1 VNVTAASR
9 SGSHPYVAALLA
21 GSAALPKSP
30 AAWLDARRAAALER
44 ANALSVPT
52 TRDEEWRFTDLTPLT
67 KLQVQP
73 AVAAVKVS
81 AADIAAHV
89 VPEAAMRLVFV
100 DGVPAPELAQ
110 QGVLPS
116 GVTVIAL
123 SDALKSHAA
132 LVEPHLGKLAGNELA
147 GSDLFTALNTA
158 FLQHG
163 VFIHLAKDAQLKA
176 PIHLLFVAAGNGVA
190 AYPRCLIVAES
201 GAEACVIEDYVAL
214 GEEAYLTNAVTEI
227 AVAPNASLRHI
238 KLQRESQKAFH
249 ISNCAVALAK
259 DARFQSHAVT
269 LGARLSRNNLNIIQQ
284 GEGINVEIDGL
295 ALIGGRQTAD
305 THTLVDHGKA
315 HGTCRQTHK
324 TIVGGAGHAVFNG
337 KVFVREGAQQT
348 DSSQQS
354 RNLLL
359 SDKARV
365 DTKPQLEIYA
375 DDVKCAHGA
384 AVGQLDAEHLFYLKS
399 RGLPE
404 AQARNLLTYAFGA
417 EIIDH
422 IPVPTLVAALEK
434 LVMAR
439 TEASL

>member
-1 VNVTAASR
+1 MNVTAT
-9 SGSHPYVAALLA
+9 HPYVAALLA
-21 GSAALPKSP
+21 GSGALPKSP

-44 ANALSVPT
+44 ANALAVPT

-73 AVAAVKVS
+73 VTTAVKVS
-81 AADIAAHV
+81 AGDVAAHA
-89 VPEAAMRLVFV
+89 VPEAAISLVFV

-110 QGVLPS
+110 RGALPA

-123 SDALKSHAA
+123 TDALKSHAA
-132 LVEPHLGKLAGNELA
+132 LVEPHLGKLAGNEPA
-147 GSDLFTALNTA
+147 GDDLFTALNTA

-163 VFIHLAKDAQLKA
+163 VFIHLANNAQLKA

-190 AYPRCLIVAES
+190 TYPRCLIVAEG

-214 GEEAYLTNAVTEI
+214 GEAAYLTNAVTEI
-227 AVAPNASLRHI
+227 AVAPNASVRHI

-249 ISNCAVALAK
+249 ISTCAVTLAK

-269 LGARLSRNNLNIIQQ
+269 LGARLSRNNLNITQQ
-284 GEGINVEIDGL
+284 GEGAQIEIDGL

-305 THTLVDHGKA
+305 THTLMDHTKP
-315 HGTCRQTHK
+315 HGTCKQTHK

-337 KVFVREGAQQT
+337 KVFVREGAQLT

-359 SDKARV
+359 SDKAHV
-365 DTKPQLEIYA
+365 DTKPQLEIFA

-384 AVGQLDAEHLFYLKS
+384 AVGQLDADHLFYLKS

-422 IPVPTLVAALEK
+422 IPVPSLVAVLEK

-439 TEASL
+439 TEAGV

>member
-1 VNVTAASR
+1 VNVTAASH
-9 SGSHPYVAALLA
+9 SGSHPYVAALLT

-73 AVAAVKVS
+73 AAAAVKVS
-81 AADIAAHV
+81 ATDIAVHAV
-89 VPEAAMRLVFV
+89 SEAAMRLVFV

-110 QGVLPS
+110 QGALPA

-123 SDALKSHAA
+123 SDAIKSHAA
-132 LVEPHLGKLAGNELA
+132 LIEPHLAKLAGAEQE
-147 GSDLFTALNTA
+147 LFTALNTA

-190 AYPRCLIVAES
+190 TYPRCLIVAES

-249 ISNCAVALAK
+249 ISNCAVTLAK

-269 LGARLSRNNLNIIQQ
+269 LGARLSRNNLNISQQ
-284 GEGINVEIDGL
+284 GEGVNVEIDGL

-305 THTLVDHGKA
+305 THTLVDHAKA
-315 HGTCRQTHK
+315 HGICKQTHK

-337 KVFVREGAQQT
+337 KVFVREGAQLT

>member
-1 VNVTAASR
+1 MNVTAT
-9 SGSHPYVAALLA
+9 HPYVAALLA
-21 GSAALPKSP
+21 GSGMLPKSP
-30 AAWLDARRAAALER
+30 AAWFDARRAAALER

-52 TRDEEWRFTDLTPLT
+52 THDEEWRFTDLTPLT

-73 AVAAVKVS
+73 ATAAVKVS

-89 VPEAAMRLVFV
+89 VPEAAIRLVFV

-110 QGVLPS
+110 QGALPA

-132 LVEPHLGKLAGNELA
+132 LVEPHLGKLAGNELT
-147 GSDLFTALNTA
+147 GDDLFIALNTA

-163 VFIHLAKDAQLKA
+163 VFIHLGKDAQLKA
-176 PIHLLFVAAGNGVA
+176 PVHLLFVAAGNGVA
-190 AYPRCLIVAES
+190 AYPRCLIVAEG

-214 GEEAYLTNAVTEI
+214 GDEAYLTNAVTEI
-227 AVAPNASLRHI
+227 AVASNASLRHI

-249 ISNCAVALAK
+249 IGNCAVTLAK

-269 LGARLSRNNLNIIQQ
+269 LGARLSRNNLHISQQ
-284 GEGINVEIDGL
+284 GEGVNVEIDGL

-305 THTLVDHGKA
+305 THTLMDHTKP
-315 HGTCRQTHK
+315 HGTCKQTHK

-337 KVFVREGAQQT
+337 KVFVREGAQLT

-359 SDKARV
+359 SDKAHV
-365 DTKPQLEIYA
+365 DTKPQLEIFA

-422 IPVPTLVAALEK
+422 IPVPSLVTALEK

-439 TEASL
+439 TEVSV

>member
-1 VNVTAASR
+1 MNVTAT
-9 SGSHPYVAALLA
+9 HPYVAALLA

-30 AAWLDARRAAALER
+30 AAWLDSRRAAALER

-73 AVAAVKVS
+73 VAAAIKVS
-81 AADIAAHV
+81 AADIATHV

-110 QGVLPS
+110 QGALS
-116 GVTVIAL
+116 AGVTVIAM

-132 LVEPHLGKLAGNELA
+132 LVEPHLAKLAGVGQE
-147 GSDLFTALNTA
+147 LFTALNTA

-163 VFIHLAKDAQLKA
+163 VFIHLSKDAQLKA

-214 GEEAYLTNAVTEI
+214 GDEAYLTNAVTEI

-249 ISNCAVALAK
+249 ISNCAVTLAK

-269 LGARLSRNNLNIIQQ
+269 LGARLSRNNLNISQQ

-305 THTLVDHGKA
+305 THTLVDHAKA
-315 HGTCRQTHK
+315 HGICRQTHK

-337 KVFVREGAQQT
+337 KVFVREGAQLT

-365 DTKPQLEIYA
+365 DTKPQLEIFA

-422 IPVPTLVAALEK
+422 IPVPSLVAALEK

>member
-1 VNVTAASR
+1 MNVTAASH
-9 SGSHPYVAALLA
+9 SGSHPYVAALLT

-73 AVAAVKVS
+73 AAAAVKVS
-81 AADIAAHV
+81 TNDIAAHA

-110 QGVLPS
+110 QGALPA

-132 LVEPHLGKLAGNELA
+132 LVEPHLANLAAEQE
-147 GSDLFTALNTA
+147 LFTALNTA

-227 AVAPNASLRHI
+227 AVAQNASLRHI

-249 ISNCAVALAK
+249 ISNCAVTLAK

-269 LGARLSRNNLNIIQQ
+269 LGARLSRNNLNISQQ
-284 GEGINVEIDGL
+284 GEGVNVEIDGL

-305 THTLVDHGKA
+305 THTLVDHAKA
-315 HGTCRQTHK
+315 HGICKQTHK

-337 KVFVREGAQQT
+337 KVFVREGAQLT

-422 IPVPTLVAALEK
+422 IPVPSLVAALEK

>member
-1 VNVTAASR
+1 MNVTAT
-9 SGSHPYVAALLA
+9 HPYVAALLA
-21 GSAALPKSP
+21 GNTALPKSP

-73 AVAAVKVS
+73 AAAAVKVL

-110 QGVLPS
+110 QGTLPA

-123 SDALKSHAA
+123 NDALKSNAA
-132 LVEPHLGKLAGNELA
+132 LVEPHLAKLAGAEQE
-147 GSDLFTALNTA
+147 LFTALNTA

-214 GEEAYLTNAVTEI
+214 GDEAYLTNAVTEI

-249 ISNCAVALAK
+249 ISNCAVTLAK

-269 LGARLSRNNLNIIQQ
+269 LGARLSRNNLNVSQQ
-284 GEGINVEIDGL
+284 GEGVNVEIDGL

-305 THTLVDHGKA
+305 THTLLDHAKP
-315 HGTCRQTHK
+315 HGVCKQTHK

-337 KVFVREGAQQT
+337 KVFVREGAQLT

-422 IPVPTLVAALEK
+422 IPVPSLVVALEK

-439 TEASL
+439 TEASV

>member
-1 VNVTAASR
+1 MNVTAT
-9 SGSHPYVAALLA
+9 HPYVAALLA

-100 DGVPAPELAQ
+100 DGVPAPEPAQ
-110 QGVLPS
+110 QGTLPA

-132 LVEPHLGKLAGNELA
+132 LVEPYLAKLAGAEQE
-147 GSDLFTALNTA
+147 LFTALNTA

-176 PIHLLFVAAGNGVA
+176 PIHLLFVAMGNGVA

-214 GEEAYLTNAVTEI
+214 GDEAYLTNAVTEI

-249 ISNCAVALAK
+249 ISNCAVTLAK

-269 LGARLSRNNLNIIQQ
+269 LGARLSRNNLNVSQQ
-284 GEGINVEIDGL
+284 GEGVNVEIDGL

-305 THTLVDHGKA
+305 THTLLDHTKA
-315 HGTCRQTHK
+315 HGVCKQTHK

-337 KVFVREGAQQT
+337 KVFVREGAQLT

-422 IPVPTLVAALEK
+422 IPVPSLVVALEK

-439 TEASL
+439 TEASI

>member
-1 VNVTAASR
+1 VNVTAT
-9 SGSHPYVAALLA
+9 HPYVAALLA

-73 AVAAVKVS
+73 VAAAIKVS
-81 AADIAAHV
+81 AADIATHV

-110 QGVLPS
+110 QGALPA
-116 GVTVIAL
+116 GVTVIAM

-132 LVEPHLGKLAGNELA
+132 LVEPHLAKLAGVGQE
-147 GSDLFTALNTA
+147 LFTALNTA

-163 VFIHLAKDAQLKA
+163 VFIHLSKDAQLKA

-214 GEEAYLTNAVTEI
+214 GDEAYLTNAVTEI

-249 ISNCAVALAK
+249 ISNCAVTLAK

-269 LGARLSRNNLNIIQQ
+269 LGARLSRNNLNISQQ

-305 THTLVDHGKA
+305 THTLVDHAKA
-315 HGTCRQTHK
+315 HGICRQTHK

-337 KVFVREGAQQT
+337 KVFVREGAQLT

-365 DTKPQLEIYA
+365 DTKPQLEIFA

-422 IPVPTLVAALEK
+422 IPVPSLVAALEK

>member
-1 VNVTAASR
+1 MTAT
-9 SGSHPYVAALLA
+9 HPYVAALLA

-73 AVAAVKVS
+73 VAAAIKVS
-81 AADIAAHV
+81 AADIATHV

-110 QGVLPS
+110 QGALPA
-116 GVTVIAL
+116 GVTVIAM

-132 LVEPHLGKLAGNELA
+132 LVEPHLAKLAGVGQE
-147 GSDLFTALNTA
+147 LFTALNTA

-163 VFIHLAKDAQLKA
+163 VFIHLSKDAQLKA

-214 GEEAYLTNAVTEI
+214 GDEAYLTNAVTEI

-249 ISNCAVALAK
+249 ISNCAVTLAK

-269 LGARLSRNNLNIIQQ
+269 LGARLSRNNLNISQQ

-305 THTLVDHGKA
+305 THTLVDHAKA
-315 HGTCRQTHK
+315 HGICRQTHK

-337 KVFVREGAQQT
+337 KVFVREGAQLT

-365 DTKPQLEIYA
+365 DTKPQLEIFA

-422 IPVPTLVAALEK
+422 IPVPSLVAALEK

>member
-1 VNVTAASR
+1 VNVTAAS
-9 SGSHPYVAALLA
+9 HPYVTALLA

-30 AAWLDARRAAALER
+30 VAWLDARRAAALER

-67 KLQVQP
+67 RLQVQP
-73 AVAAVKVS
+73 VAAAFKVS

-110 QGVLPS
+110 QGALPA

-132 LVEPHLGKLAGNELA
+132 LVEPHLGKLAGHELA
-147 GSDLFTALNTA
+147 GDDLFTALNTA

-163 VFIHLAKDAQLKA
+163 VFIHVGKDAQLKA

-190 AYPRCLIVAES
+190 AYPRSLIIAES

-214 GEEAYLTNAVTEI
+214 GDEAYLTNAVTEVL
-227 AVAPNASLRHI
+227 VAPNASLRHI
-238 KLQRESQKAFH
+238 KLQRESHKAFH
-249 ISNCAVALAK
+249 ISNCAVTLAK

-284 GEGINVEIDGL
+284 GEGIDVEIDGL

-305 THTLVDHGKA
+305 THTLVDHGKP

-365 DTKPQLEIYA
+365 DTKPQLEIFA

-422 IPVPTLVAALEK
+422 IPVPSLVAALEK

-439 TEASL
+439 TEASI